1 MSSAEVVGL
10 LAVTDFTVAALIAVT
25 GLPSSF
31 HFSEQVQVLAAL
43 PLVVQS
49 SVMAVCWQQ
58 R

>member
-1 MSSAEVVGL
+1 MVGL
-10 LAVTDFTVAALIAVT
+10 LAVSDFTVAALIAVT

-31 HFSEQVQVLAAL
+31 PFLNKSRFWQLL

-58 R
+58 Q